1 MRGYWNM
8 LFLRSIRRF
17 CSRTAF
23 SNQSPKAIPLQE
35 TVLSKLKTER
45 DPDKLFDLFKANAHN
60 RLVIENRVAFE
71 DTVSRLAGAGRF
83 DHIEH
88 LLEHQK
94 TLPQGRREGFVMRI
108 IMLYGKAGMVKPA
121 INTFHDM
128 HLYGCKR
135 TVKSFNAALKV
146 LIQTRDLGAIEAFLG
161 DIPSKFLVEL
171 DTYTA
176 NIVIKAFCEMDFL
189 DRAYLFMVEMEKL
202 GIKPDVITYTTLISA
217 SYQKN
222 RCKIGNALWNLMVYK
237 GCRPNLTTFNVRV
250 QYLINRRLAWQA
262 NDAMRLMQKIGI
274 EPDEVTY
281 NLVIKGFCQAGYLE
295 MAKRVYSSL
304 ECRSKHRPNVKIYQ
318 TMIHYLCKGGEYNL
332 AYTRCIDCMRKSWFP
347 NVDTI
352 HSLLQGLMRN
362 GQLCKAKMIMKL
374 VRSRKPP
381 FSSTQ
386 LDSLLSIFQ
395 RSDRLKPN
403 QFD

>member
-1 MRGYWNM
+1 M
-8 LFLRSIRRF
+8 LFLRPIRRF
-17 CSRTAF
+17 CSLSAF
-23 SNQSPKAIPLQE
+23 SKQSPKAIPLQE
-35 TVLSKLKTER
+35 TVLSKLKAER
-45 DPDKLFDLFKANAHN
+45 DPDQLFTLFKANAHN

-83 DHIEH
+83 DHIKH

-108 IMLYGKAGMVKPA
+108 IMLYGKAGMVKHA
-121 INTFHDM
+121 IDTFHDM

-146 LIQTRDLGAIEAFLG
+146 LIQTRDLGAIEAFLA
-161 DIPSKFLVEL
+161 DVPPKFLVEL
-171 DTYTA
+171 DIYTV

-189 DRAYLFMVEMEKL
+189 DRAYLFMVEMEKV

-222 RCKIGNALWNLMVYK
+222 RCVIGNGLWNHMVYK
-237 GCRPNLTTFNVRV
+237 GFRPNLTTFNVRV
-250 QYLINRRLAWQA
+250 QYLINRKLAWQA
-262 NDAMRLMQKIGI
+262 NDAMRLMKKIGI

-304 ECRSKHRPNVKIYQ
+304 ECRSNYKPNVKIYQ

-332 AYTRCIDCMRKSWFP
+332 AYTRCIGCMRKNWFP
-347 NVDTI
+347 SVDTI

-362 GQLCKAKMIMKL
+362 GQLHKAKMIMKL

-381 FSSTQ
+381 FALTQ
-386 LDSLLSIFQ
+386 LDSLQSICQ
-395 RSDRLKPN
+395 RSDGLKP
-403 QFD
+403 D